1 MAKTGPAVWIVLLL
15 SLGIGLASVRYAL
28 PGSPGA
34 APQIVANAFTR
45 YGALA
50 VHIACATTALLIG
63 PLQFLP
69 RFRARLPRW
78 HKTAGTIYVACCL
91 VGGAAGLLLALG
103 TTAGP
108 IATVGF
114 GLLAVFWIV
123 CTANAWRFA
132 MARDFERH
140 PRWMIRSFALT
151 FAAVT
156 LRAYLPISGL
166 LHLDFAASY
175 VAISFLCWLPNLA
188 VAEIYLAHREGSLS
202 TSPPIAASSQSPG

>member
-1 MAKTGPAVWIVLLL
+1 MTKTGPAAWIVLAL
-15 SLGIGLASVRYAL
+15 SFGIALASLRYAL

-34 APQIVANAFTR
+34 APQVVANAFTR

-50 VHIACATTALLIG
+50 VHIACASIALLIG

-69 RFRARLPRW
+69 RLRSRFPRW
-78 HKTAGTIYVACCL
+78 HRIAGSVYVACSL
-91 VGGAAGLLLALG
+91 VGGGAGLVLALG

-108 IATVGF
+108 IATAGF
-114 GLLAVFWIV
+114 GLLAVFWMF

-132 MARDFERH
+132 RAHDFKRH

-175 VAISFLCWLPNLA
+175 AAISFLCWVPNLV
-188 VAEIYLAHREGSLS
+188 VAELYLARRESGLR
-202 TSPPIAASSQSPG
+202 TSPPLAASSQIPG

>member
-1 MAKTGPAVWIVLLL
+1 MTKTSPAAWIVLLL
-15 SLGIGLASVRYAL
+15 SLAIGLASLRYAL
-28 PGSPGA
+28 PGSPA
-34 APQIVANAFTR
+34 APPQIVANAFTR

-69 RFRARLPRW
+69 RLRARLPRW
-78 HKTAGTIYVACCL
+78 HRIAGRTYVASCL
-91 VGGAAGLLLALG
+91 AGGAAGLLLALG

-108 IATVGF
+108 VATAGF
-114 GLLAVFWIV
+114 GLLAVSWMF

-132 MARDFERH
+132 RARDFERH

-175 VAISFLCWLPNLA
+175 VAISFLCWIPNLA
-188 VAEIYLAHREGSLS
+188 IAELYLARRGSLRAI
-202 TSPPIAASSQSPG
+202 PPIAASSQSPG